1 VVGFSV
7 GFIVNQLGTKGLVLA
22 TVSIAPQNIITIP
35 VYLFAGAL
43 AVHFSLLLMRKLL
56 SKNPHLSLKG
66 PFITYGTMFV
76 ILIIL
81 SFASSLI
88 EGFISNQAFQKLIL
102 LYQISFAWFSFSF

>member
-43 AVHFSLLLMRKLL
+43 SVHFSLLLMRQLL
-56 SKNPHLSLKG
+56 SKNPHLSIKG

-81 SFASSLI
+81 SFAGSLI
-88 EGFISNQAFQKLIL
+88 ESFIANNAFIRFVQLNKFYFLSL
-102 LYQISFAWFSFSF
+102 PN